1 MARALGGLTQKTS
14 NWCVDSATVVLGPFR
29 MDARTAEL
37 PVTLQRESWLRRERA
52 SGRFYDRLMV
62 VLGLVMLGMI
72 ALAVALLKREAQ
84 PGTLLYAPLS
94 ALLLIG
100 ILLPAIAVMA
110 LYARKVAVRRAEEG
124 GLGSGRLHVR
134 LVALFTAIAAIPT
147 VLVAIFA
154 SVLFQSGL
162 EFWFSNR
169 ARNMLENTVQIAQ
182 ASYQRELDRVTS
194 ETTTMSSDLAG
205 YLQQL
210 SIGDPRFGDLF
221 AKQVYIRNL
230 SEAVIVN
237 VGKDGIPRSLILV
250 NPYDRP
256 LERII
261 SKEKIAGLKGRHSV
275 PINSA
280 DRIGALVPLNY
291 GPQTYLY
298 AARVFDPQ
306 FRQQIERSS
315 DVLHDYRSL
324 LKRSRVNQLQFNA
337 ALLLGSLIIVGL
349 SILTALKLADRLV
362 RPVGELV
369 DAAGRIEIGDFSAR
383 VPVSNTDDEVQTLA
397 TAFNQMT
404 ERLEEQTTELRT
416 ANTQL
421 ETRRAFIEA
430 VLSSVTAGVIA
441 VDTKR
446 SILLLNR
453 SAETLL
459 EKGEAIE
466 GKALAAVSPE
476 LEEFMLG
483 QQSEANV
490 LITADGVQR
499 TLAVKRVR
507 YQDGSVLTFDDI
519 TDQLTDQRRAAWSD
533 IARRIAHEIKNP
545 LTPIQLAA
553 ERLQRRFGGEIAS
566 DKETFER
573 LTGTIVR
580 QVGDLRRMVDEFSNF
595 ARMPKPVFRDE
606 NVHEIARQALFLH
619 EVAHPAIS
627 FALEP
632 PNGEF
637 RMVCDRRQ
645 LAQALTNVV
654 KNGVEAIESRR
665 NRGEHS
671 LAGDRIELKVHEQGD
686 LLVIDVLDTGVG
698 LPEDRERL
706 TEPYMTTRVRGTG
719 LGLAIVKKI
728 VEEHMGEIAFLDRQ
742 GGGTHVRISF
752 DRAKLEALASDEA
765 SQSKDDDN
773 DDDEDA

>member
-1 MARALGGLTQKTS
+1 
-14 NWCVDSATVVLGPFR
+14 
-29 MDARTAEL
+29 MDARTAES
-37 PVTLQRESWLRRERA
+37 PMTMKQESWLRRERA
-52 SGRFYDRLMV
+52 SGRFYDRVMV
-62 VLGLVMLGMI
+62 IVALVFIGMLGLSGWLLSRNAEPGSFLKPPLI
-72 ALAVALLKREAQ
+72 A
-84 PGTLLYAPLS
+84 G
-94 ALLLIG
+94 LLIG
-100 ILLPAIAVMA
+100 ILLPAITLMA
-110 LYARKVAVRRAEEG
+110 LYARKIAVRRAEQG

-134 LVALFTAIAAIPT
+134 LVALFTAIAAVPT

-154 SVLFQSGL
+154 SVLFQSGI

-169 ARNMLENTVQIAQ
+169 ARNMLENTVQVAR
-182 ASYQRELDRVTS
+182 STYDYELGRVGAEATAMAANMA
-194 ETTTMSSDLAG
+194 EGLARVP
-205 YLQQL
+205 
-210 SIGDPRFGDLF
+210 IDDPRVS
-221 AKQVYIRNL
+221 Q
-230 SEAVIVN
+230 
-237 VGKDGIPRSLILV
+237 
-250 NPYDRP
+250 
-256 LERII
+256 
-261 SKEKIAGLKGRHSV
+261 
-275 PINSA
+275 
-280 DRIGALVPLNY
+280 ALAA
-291 GPQTYLY
+291 QTYLRSLNE
-298 AARVFDPQ
+298 AAIIHLDTRKDIQTLAVASGAYGLSLNEGRIRTAVALLHDHPNDAAVDAKAPGRVAVLTRLGDVPNTYLYVG
-306 FRQQIERSS
+306 RVDSEVSEQIARAN
-315 DVLHDYRSL
+315 DVLRDYRAL
-324 LKRSRVNQLQFNA
+324 LTRSHINQLRFNA
-337 ALLLGSLIIVGL
+337 ALLLGSLIIVAL
-349 SILTALKLADRLV
+349 SIVTALKLADRLV
-362 RPVGELV
+362 RPVEELV
-369 DAAGRIEIGDFSAR
+369 NAAGRIEEGDFSAR
-383 VPVSNTDDEVQTLA
+383 VPVMNTEDEVQTLA
-397 TAFNQMT
+397 TAFNRMT

-421 ETRRAFIEA
+421 DTRRAFIEA

-441 VDTKR
+441 VDTQHG
-446 SILLLNR
+446 ILLLNR

-459 EKGEAIE
+459 QQGEPIE
-466 GKALAAVSPE
+466 GKALESVSPE
-476 LEEFMLG
+476 LDEFMRG

-490 LITADGVQR
+490 IIAAEGVQR

-553 ERLQRRFGGEIAS
+553 ERLQRRFGEEVSS

-595 ARMPKPVFRDE
+595 ARMPKPVFREE

-619 EVAHPAIS
+619 EVAHPAVS

-632 PNGEF
+632 PSDDF
-637 RMVCDRRQ
+637 QMVCDRRQ

-671 LAGDRIELKVHEQGD
+671 LAGDRVELKLHEEGN
-686 LLVIDVLDTGVG
+686 LLVIDVFDTGVG
-698 LPEDRERL
+698 LPEDRDRL

-752 DRAKLEALASDEA
+752 DTVKLASLAKDVSPETSQEDNEEGEEA
-765 SQSKDDDN
+765 
-773 DDDEDA
+773 